1 VESVSKLS
9 QQNIYK
15 AKGQAFRMIAQ
26 YMFNKKSENDY
37 DQSLEDRLELINRQN
52 KLMEEM
58 RSYKEET

>member
-1 VESVSKLS
+1 
-9 QQNIYK
+9 
-15 AKGQAFRMIAQ
+15 MIAQ